1 MSLWTS
7 LSQGLDVLGKTK
19 WSHSLRAMQQK
30 KIEFALW
37 FKNSKLQPVNGQCPP
52 IMETKHP
59 LASCVDRS
67 DGILSVLNKQPNLTC
82 TSYIFVS
89 LKKWKNTITFTKRKL
104 HKDELTFFFSML
116 SFFRSN
122 QNYPANRGFSL
133 AWLLMF
139 TQSFA
144 WLVCYLVS
152 LLHDSLFQIPR

>member
-1 MSLWTS
+1 MSLWTL

-37 FKNSKLQPVNGQCPP
+37 FKNSKLQLVNGQCPP

-67 DGILSVLNKQPNLTC
+67 DGILSALNKQPNLTC

-104 HKDELTFFFSML
+104 HKGELAFFFADVKFFSVKSKLPCEQRVL
-116 SFFRSN
+116 SCM
-122 QNYPANRGFSL
+122 AFSVYAVL
-133 AWLLMF
+133 RVA
-139 TQSFA
+139 
-144 WLVCYLVS
+144 S
-152 LLHDSLFQIPR
+152 LLVGFFTPW

>member
-59 LASCVDRS
+59 LASRVDRS

-104 HKDELTFFFSML
+104 HKDELTFFFSMFFSVKSKLPCEQRVL
-116 SFFRSN
+116 SCMAFNVYAVLRV
-122 QNYPANRGFSL
+122 A
-133 AWLLMF
+133 
-139 TQSFA
+139 
-144 WLVCYLVS
+144 S
-152 LLHDSLFQIPR
+152 LLLGFFTPW